1 MTNREQKLLP
11 SARQLTSVRRTSNLN
26 SLTGLPERL
35 DFLRQVQQ
43 LLTEK
48 KLNGWCVLSID
59 IEHFKLFNNWYG
71 QVQGDELLH
80 TIGHQLAQLAKEN
93 DYIAGYF
100 GGDDFFLC
108 MPDDDKRAQA
118 VYDLI
123 FHCIEDYQQ
132 LDSFLPL
139 LGICPVDEHSDDIS
153 VLCNNA
159 QIASGAVRGKLNH
172 RICRFSEQ
180 IMQQLEKHQRLLS
193 DVRIGIQ
200 RGEFTFY
207 LQPKCNSLTGN
218 IVSME
223 ALVRWNHPEMG
234 LVSPSR
240 FIPLLEETGLVTDLD
255 RYIWESVCRTMSGW
269 IRGGKHIV
277 PISVNV
283 SITDMKAMDVPA
295 HFREM
300 VRRYDLKS
308 ELIRVEITETAFAE
322 NSNLVREAIDRLHQ
336 YGFTV
341 LMLSLIHI

>member
-234 LVSPSR
+234 LVSPNS

-269 IRGGKHIV
+269 IRGGKHFV

-300 VRRYDLKS
+300 IRRYDLK
-308 ELIRVEITETAFAE
+308 
-322 NSNLVREAIDRLHQ
+322 
-336 YGFTV
+336 
-341 LMLSLIHI
+341 LSLIHISEPTRRS

>member
-139 LGICPVDEHSDDIS
+139 LGICRWMSTPTIS
-153 VLCNNA
+153 ACCATMRRLHPGR
-159 QIASGAVRGKLNH
+159 SGA
-172 RICRFSEQ
+172 S
-180 IMQQLEKHQRLLS
+180 
-193 DVRIGIQ
+193 
-200 RGEFTFY
+200 
-207 LQPKCNSLTGN
+207 
-218 IVSME
+218 
-223 ALVRWNHPEMG
+223 
-234 LVSPSR
+234 
-240 FIPLLEETGLVTDLD
+240 
-255 RYIWESVCRTMSGW
+255 
-269 IRGGKHIV
+269 
-277 PISVNV
+277 
-283 SITDMKAMDVPA
+283 
-295 HFREM
+295 
-300 VRRYDLKS
+300 
-308 ELIRVEITETAFAE
+308 
-322 NSNLVREAIDRLHQ
+322 
-336 YGFTV
+336 
-341 LMLSLIHI
+341 

>member
-132 LDSFLPL
+132 LDGFLPL

-207 LQPKCNSLTGN
+207 LQPKCNSLTGSQHGGACPLESPGN
-218 IVSME
+218 GACVAKQLHPIAGRNRAGDGFRPLHLGERLPHNERLDSRRKACRADFGQRVHHGYEGNGRSC
-223 ALVRWNHPEMG
+223 ALPRDG
-234 LVSPSR
+234 QTL
-240 FIPLLEETGLVTDLD
+240 
-255 RYIWESVCRTMSGW
+255 
-269 IRGGKHIV
+269 
-277 PISVNV
+277 
-283 SITDMKAMDVPA
+283 
-295 HFREM
+295 
-300 VRRYDLKS
+300 
-308 ELIRVEITETAFAE
+308 
-322 NSNLVREAIDRLHQ
+322 
-336 YGFTV
+336 
-341 LMLSLIHI
+341 